1 VRRRLF
7 LLLLLLAAA
16 AGFGA
21 GWWFRGRSGGSI
33 EDRAREAADRV
44 RESVESLTH

>member
-33 EDRAREAADRV
+33 EDRARETAEQVRDRV
-44 RESVESLTH
+44 KSLTH